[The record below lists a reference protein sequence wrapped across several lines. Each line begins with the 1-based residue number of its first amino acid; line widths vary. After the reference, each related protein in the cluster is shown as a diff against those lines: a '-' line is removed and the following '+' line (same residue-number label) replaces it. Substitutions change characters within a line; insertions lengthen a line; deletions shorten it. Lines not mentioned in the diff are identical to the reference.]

1 MSRFKVHT
9 YEELTLH
16 ISQLDGLKHTQE
28 IELKNNAKELY
39 ESLRLKN
46 IIKRTVKDLAN
57 DKEFREDGFKATTNF
72 IVGKIFNKSN
82 SAKGVITTFIIEKLV
97 APLIK
102 NNKEK
107 IISFITDLFTR
118 HKSKEESQSF

>member
-1 MSRFKVHT
+1 MSRIKLHT
-9 YEELTLH
+9 YEELTLRV
-16 ISQLDGLKHTQE
+16 SQLDSLKYKQE
-28 IELKNNAKELY
+28 IELKNNVKELY

-57 DKEFREDGFKATTNF
+57 DSEFKEDGFKVATNF
-72 IVGKIFNKSN
+72 IVGKIFNKNN
-82 SAKGVITTFIIEKLV
+82 STKGTITKFIIEKVV

-107 IISFITDLFTR
+107 
-118 HKSKEESQSF
+118 